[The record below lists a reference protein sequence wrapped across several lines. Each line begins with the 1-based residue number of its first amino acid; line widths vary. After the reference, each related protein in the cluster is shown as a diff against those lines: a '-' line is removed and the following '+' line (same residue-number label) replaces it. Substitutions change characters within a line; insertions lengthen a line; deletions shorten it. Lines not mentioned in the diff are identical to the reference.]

1 MICILFLPPEYEPTD
16 FADVDFWSRVLC
28 PQVFQQIFL
37 FGTSPPALPT
47 AIGVLA
53 GVGLLVVFMLE
64 RAAKTSV
71 AKTTLEN
78 WRAAV
83 TPNLGLLLL
92 SQGEKI
98 RALLFKLSF
107 LCLPCRRKF
116 TPLVVIIEVRVSVLK
131 MLGFGRSRHRRR
143 EGAERKPL

>member
-1 MICILFLPPEYEPTD
+1 
-16 FADVDFWSRVLC
+16 
-28 PQVFQQIFL
+28 VFQQIFL
-37 FGTSPPALPT
+37 FGTSPPALTT

-98 RALLFKLSF
+98 RALLFEFSF